1 MFVFKQRMVVCPH
14 GLFQLLLILAFS
26 WFSISMDFIIDL
38 PPFSSHESILVGM
51 NEDGSFTNIITNE
64 RITKLFLD
72 YDFQY
77 HGSLEDIIYDYG
89 LQFASKFWKWLFEPL
104 GVKVKLS
111 LTFHPQMDGQTKMG

>member
-1 MFVFKQRMVVCPH
+1 
-14 GLFQLLLILAFS
+14 
-26 WFSISMDFIIDL
+26 
-38 PPFSSHESILVGM
+38 M
-51 NEDGSFTNIITNE
+51 NEDGSFTNIITSE